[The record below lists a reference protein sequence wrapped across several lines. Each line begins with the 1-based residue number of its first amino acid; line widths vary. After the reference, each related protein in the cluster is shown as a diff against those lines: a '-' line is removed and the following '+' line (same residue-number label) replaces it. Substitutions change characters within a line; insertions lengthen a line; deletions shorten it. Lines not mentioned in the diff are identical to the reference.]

1 MTHFVPIPESH
12 SAQVAAHNV
21 ASSLC
26 SDRPQNA
33 VNPLYL
39 HGPTGSGKTLL
50 VTRLTEEVSRRAPG
64 AAITILQAGDFEAQL
79 RSQQQGTASEEDE
92 DLREA
97 RLVDLLIVEDLQHLC
112 PDNDRRS
119 KAIAEAFVR
128 LFDFRYARHKQMV
141 FTGNVGPGQLP
152 RLPLRLS
159 SRLGCGLVVGLGAL
173 QEASRLAVLQEKA
186 QQRQLA
192 VSREVLGWL
201 AKHLP
206 GGGRQLDGALVQ
218 LEMLTRQR
226 RMPLDIAFV
235 AAHFNEQGASSG
247 PTIDGIAQRV
257 GRYFRVEPR
266 HLQSRRR
273 HQSILLPRQVGMY
286 LTRKLTDL
294 SLARIGEYF
303 GGRDHS
309 TVLHAC
315 RKIEEALASDAV
327 LSGAVRQLQ
336 ADLS

>member
-1 MTHFVPIPESH
+1 M
-12 SAQVAAHNV
+12 

-173 QEASRLAVLQEKA
+173 QEASRLAVLKRKRSNA
-186 QQRQLA
+186 
-192 VSREVLGWL
+192 S
-201 AKHLP
+201 LP
-206 GGGRQLDGALVQ
+206 SAGR
-218 LEMLTRQR
+218 
-226 RMPLDIAFV
+226 
-235 AAHFNEQGASSG
+235 SSAG
-247 PTIDGIAQRV
+247 
-257 GRYFRVEPR
+257 
-266 HLQSRRR
+266 
-273 HQSILLPRQVGMY
+273 
-286 LTRKLTDL
+286 
-294 SLARIGEYF
+294 
-303 GGRDHS
+303 
-309 TVLHAC
+309 
-315 RKIEEALASDAV
+315 
-327 LSGAVRQLQ
+327 
-336 ADLS
+336 

>member
-1 MTHFVPIPESH
+1 
-12 SAQVAAHNV
+12 
-21 ASSLC
+21 
-26 SDRPQNA
+26 
-33 VNPLYL
+33 
-39 HGPTGSGKTLL
+39 
-50 VTRLTEEVSRRAPG
+50 
-64 AAITILQAGDFEAQL
+64 
-79 RSQQQGTASEEDE
+79 
-92 DLREA
+92 
-97 RLVDLLIVEDLQHLC
+97 
-112 PDNDRRS
+112 
-119 KAIAEAFVR
+119 
-128 LFDFRYARHKQMV
+128 
-141 FTGNVGPGQLP
+141 
-152 RLPLRLS
+152 
-159 SRLGCGLVVGLGAL
+159 
-173 QEASRLAVLQEKA
+173 
-186 QQRQLA
+186 
-192 VSREVLGWL
+192 
-201 AKHLP
+201 
-206 GGGRQLDGALVQ
+206 
-218 LEMLTRQR
+218 
-226 RMPLDIAFV
+226 MPLDIAFV